1 MTVKTD
7 TDINYDFD
15 RYPFTPILPEDAKTI
30 DGRDP
35 RELDLS
41 DEDVLNLSILV
52 LDDPFFK
59 QYLGDRFKKM
69 IDGSDV
75 GKQRHGLYRA
85 RGLQRKAQKQL
96 ELKQAAKPPAKPKQT
111 REVVPVTDTTKARAN
126 QLLESEA
133 SGVFPDR
140 LRIML
145 ARPDENTVRE
155 ALEIAEDI
163 LKLRKVHRD
172 EIATIFDGHDA
183 ELKAINDSHAAEVRV
198 YEHRIDDLVRQI
210 AVLQEQVPEWI
221 IGAQRRWDRLKS
233 KARRM
238 VAAVREEETIM
249 ELPGHGGE
257 PAPHLT
263 VVEQEPM
270 AS

>member
-7 TDINYDFD
+7 IKYDFD
-15 RYPFTPILPEDAKTI
+15 RYPFMAILPEDAKTI

-41 DEDVLNLSILV
+41 DEEVLNLSILV

-85 RGLQRKAQKQL
+85 RGLQRKAQRQL
-96 ELKQAAKPPAKPKQT
+96 EAKQAAKPPAQPKQT
-111 REVVPVTDTTKARAN
+111 REVTPVTDETKAKAN
-126 QLLESEA
+126 QLLDSQA

-145 ARPDENTVRE
+145 ARPDESTVRE
-155 ALEIAEDI
+155 AIELAGDI
-163 LKLRKVHRD
+163 LKLRRAHRD
-172 EIATIFDGHDA
+172 EIATIFGEHDT
-183 ELKAINDSHAAEVRV
+183 ELKGISASHKQEVGQL
-198 YEHRIDDLVRQI
+198 EKRIDDLQRQI
-210 AVLQEQVPEWI
+210 AVLQEQVPEWVI
-221 IGAQRRWDRLKS
+221 AAQHRWDRLKG

-238 VAAVREEETIM
+238 VAAAREDDPIM
-249 ELPGHGGE
+249 ELPGHGGD

-263 VVEQEPM
+263 VVEQDM